1 MNKIFYTIVIL
12 IVLQSCQQTNN
23 NLYILASSS
32 NTTTFYVSEECD
44 SLIHWAITDVAES
57 IERSTGTEVVIKETN
72 QLPETEMDG
81 NSIIVGL
88 YSDALIQ
95 KGRIIEDRVW
105 KGAWEQFLIK
115 QKEGKLFVVGSDVR
129 GTVYGIFDMVERV
142 GISPWNWWADVIPL
156 PQKELAMHLPSQGIL
171 QSPSVKFRGVFLND
185 EDWGLQPWAAKT
197 FEPETG
203 DIGPKTYE
211 KIFQLLLRLK
221 ANTIWPAMHHC
232 TKPFF
237 TIEGN
242 KEMAKKYHIVLG
254 SSHAEPMLRNNV
266 REWEQ
271 QKSGEFNYFTNS
283 RNVQKYWQDRVSETK
298 KAGNECLYTIG
309 MRGIHDSKME
319 GASSQEEMVDMVQ
332 NIITDQRE
340 MLKTTLGK
348 SIEEIPQVLVPYK
361 EVLDLYNAGM
371 QVPEDISLM
380 WCDDNYGYIR
390 RLSSIEEQK
399 RSGGAGVYYHLSYW
413 GRPHDYLWLSTT
425 QPGLIWY
432 EMTRA
437 YQNGAQNI
445 WIANV
450 GDIKPTEYNTEFFL
464 DLAWDIN
471 SINSLSITDHLR
483 AYCARDFGAENAERI
498 ANIMQEYYRLAF
510 LRKPEF
516 MGWSQTEPTTR
527 THLSEFSSFAS
538 NNELQGRIDAYQQL
552 VDKVDQLKQSITSN
566 SLDAFFQL
574 VEYPVKGAALMNY
587 KFLYAQLACCANGA
601 EDKLMYESKSQNAY
615 HEIED
620 LTNYYNKGMLKG
632 KWDGMMNSAPRNLPV
647 FKLPD
652 FSQKAE
658 MQDTMPYQLRSKPVF
673 IQAKDYAN
681 CSGSDGYNWKSIDG
695 LGYSNSA
702 ISLYPFSIHT
712 FKGELPFVEYEFV
725 VDEPGV
731 YEIEIRCLPTHSNNF
746 NHELSVQVD
755 ENAPDEFQL
764 NTKGRSKEWKINV
777 LRNFVSLKTKLD
789 IKKAGKH
796 QLILRVNQTGIVIDQ
811 LAIKQEAY
819 PAYYEISDNA
829 FQ

>member
-1 MNKIFYTIVIL
+1 MNKIFYTIALL
-12 IVLQSCQQTNN
+12 IALLSCQQKND

-32 NTTTFYVSEECD
+32 ETTTFYVSEECD
-44 SLIHWAITDVAES
+44 SLIHWAIFDVAES
-57 IERSTGTEVVIKETN
+57 IESSTGRKVIIKETN

-88 YSDALIQ
+88 YSDPLLKKEIL
-95 KGRIIEDRVW
+95 IEDKDW
-105 KGAWEQFLIK
+105 KAVWEQFLIK
-115 QKEGKLFVVGSDVR
+115 QHRGKLFIIGSDIR
-129 GTVYGIFDMVERV
+129 GTVYGIFDMAERI
-142 GISPWNWWADVIPL
+142 GISPWNWWADVKPL

-171 QSPSVKFRGVFLND
+171 QSPSVKFRGIFLND

-221 ANTIWPAMHHC
+221 ANTIWPAMHDC

-237 TIEGN
+237 TIGGN
-242 KEMAKKYHIVLG
+242 KEMVEKYHIVLG
-254 SSHAEPMLRNNV
+254 SSHAEPMLRSNV
-266 REWEQ
+266 REWDK
-271 QKSGEFNYFTNS
+271 QKSGDFNYFTNPEK
-283 RNVQKYWQDRVSETK
+283 VQQYWQDRVSETK
-298 KAGNECLYTIG
+298 NAGNECLYTMG

-319 GASSQEEMVDMVQ
+319 GASGKDEMVEMVQ

-340 MLKTTLGK
+340 MLETTLEK

-361 EVLDLYNAGM
+361 EVLDLYNAGLK
-371 QVPEDISLM
+371 VPEDISLM

-390 RLSSIEEQK
+390 RLSSKEEQK

-437 YQNGAQNI
+437 YQNGAKNI

-450 GDIKPTEYNTEFFL
+450 GDIKPAEYNTEFFL

-471 SINSLSITDHLR
+471 SINSSSINDHLR
-483 AYCARDFGAENAERI
+483 AYCARDLGVENAESI
-498 ANIMQEYYRLAF
+498 ANVMQEYYRLAF

-516 MGWSQTEPTTR
+516 MGWSQTERTTK
-527 THLSEFSSFAS
+527 THLSEFSPIA
-538 NNELQGRIDAYQQL
+538 NDNELQRRIDDYQQL
-552 VDKVDQLKQSITSN
+552 VDKVDHVKQSVNIN
-566 SLDAFFQL
+566 LLDAFFQL
-574 VEYPVKGAALMNY
+574 VEYPVKGAAFINH
-587 KFLYAQLACCANGA
+587 KFLYAQLAACVAD
-601 EDKLMYESKSQNAY
+601 EDDKTMYVSKSENAY
-615 HEIED
+615 HEIEE
-620 LTNYYNKGMLKG
+620 LTNYYNKDMLKG
-632 KWDGMMNSAPRNLPV
+632 KWDGMMNAAPRNLPV
-647 FKLPD
+647 FAMPD
-652 FSQKAE
+652 FRAQTE
-658 MQDTMPYQLRSKPVF
+658 MQDTMHDQLNTKPVF
-673 IQAKDYAN
+673 IQAKDYTD
-681 CSGSDGYNWKSIDG
+681 CGGSNDYNWQSIDG
-695 LGYSNSA
+695 LGYSDAA
-702 ISLYPFSIHT
+702 ITLYPLSIHT
-712 FKGELPFVEYEFV
+712 FKEELPFVEYEFV
-725 VDEPGV
+725 LNQQGA

-746 NHELSVQVD
+746 NNELSVQVD
-755 ENAPDEFQL
+755 ENAPEVFQL
-764 NTKGRSKEWKINV
+764 NTKGRSEDWKINV
-777 LRNFVSLKTKLD
+777 LRNYVSLKTRLK

-819 PAYYEISDNA
+819 PVYYEIPR
-829 FQ
+829 